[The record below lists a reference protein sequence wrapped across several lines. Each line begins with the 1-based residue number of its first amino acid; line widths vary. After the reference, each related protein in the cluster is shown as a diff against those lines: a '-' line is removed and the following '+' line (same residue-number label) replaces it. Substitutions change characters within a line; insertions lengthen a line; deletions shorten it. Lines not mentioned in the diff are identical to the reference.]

1 MDGSTYYLAIACTPR
16 SSGKKRRNKTKQNQK
31 VHIVWNSKR
40 VNVLNREINNLLMHC
55 QKFKWH
61 IWIRLRIFLLLNDTD
76 SAYSFPQIVRGSY
89 SEGSFLSS
97 RDRGISLPQQN
108 VNKNACL
115 LQLSSLLQEVKKP
128 IKSRSCVK
136 CLLKAKCISL

>member
-1 MDGSTYYLAIACTPR
+1 
-16 SSGKKRRNKTKQNQK
+16 
-31 VHIVWNSKR
+31 
-40 VNVLNREINNLLMHC
+40 MHC
-55 QKFKWH
+55 QKF
-61 IWIRLRIFLLLNDTD
+61 ITNDTFKNETD

-89 SEGSFLSS
+89 SEGSFLCS
-97 RDRGISLPQQN
+97 RDRRISLPQQN

-136 CLLKAKCISL
+136 CLLKGKLAYIPNMISF

>member
-1 MDGSTYYLAIACTPR
+1 
-16 SSGKKRRNKTKQNQK
+16 
-31 VHIVWNSKR
+31 
-40 VNVLNREINNLLMHC
+40 MHC
-55 QKFKWH
+55 QKQF
-61 IWIRLRIFLLLNDTD
+61 ITNDTFRFVCGFFLLLNETD
-76 SAYSFPQIVRGSY
+76 SPYSFPQIVRG

-128 IKSRSCVK
+128 IKSRPCLK
-136 CLLKAKCISL
+136 CLLKGKLAWNIPNMISF

>member
-1 MDGSTYYLAIACTPR
+1 
-16 SSGKKRRNKTKQNQK
+16 
-31 VHIVWNSKR
+31 
-40 VNVLNREINNLLMHC
+40 MHC
-55 QKFKWH
+55 QKQF
-61 IWIRLRIFLLLNDTD
+61 ITNDTFRFVCGFFLLLNETD
-76 SAYSFPQIVRGSY
+76 HDSPYSFPQIVRG

-128 IKSRSCVK
+128 INSRSCVK
-136 CLLKAKCISL
+136 CLLKAKLARNIPNMISF